1 MKEPDNKRPLS
12 YVLFKKFG
20 IRGACRIL
28 IDDVGF
34 DVSHRVNTAAPMSQ
48 KRLFGAGF
56 TQQQHRYVAS
66 TFHVMNA
73 VLGYASSHYDLRSCG
88 FVDLGSGKAKAL
100 IAANDYPF
108 CSLTGIEY
116 SGRINAIARRN
127 VKRLNLEQRITL
139 IEGSAEEY
147 QFRPHECIVYFFNSF
162 SGDVLD
168 KVLQNLITSP
178 RLEPGLFIYVN
189 PTQRHQ
195 VEAYLPCLHSE
206 LINPGECEVS
216 YYALPKT

>member
-1 MKEPDNKRPLS
+1 
-12 YVLFKKFG
+12 
-20 IRGACRIL
+20 
-28 IDDVGF
+28 
-34 DVSHRVNTAAPMSQ
+34 
-48 KRLFGAGF
+48 
-56 TQQQHRYVAS
+56 
-66 TFHVMNA
+66 MNA